1 MSLSASVSSFHFLP
15 YIPMS
20 VSRSYP
26 QQVGVARFTSTYLF
40 HVALSLRF
48 FLPLST
54 LYTNVCNPVIS
65 PTSGGGQI
73 HLNLAA
79 VWLTPTLLFDPFPSQ
94 PSCFLPQ
101 PTSSMSL
108 SASVSSFHF
117 LSYIPMPATRSY
129 PQQVGVAI
137 FTSTYLFHVA
147 LSRRFFLPLST
158 LYTNELLKTWSI
170 NMPSS
175 TSYVKAV
182 KTTEYDWQVQQA
194 NDQTVWGVTRM

>member
-15 YIPMS
+15 YIPMPAT
-20 VSRSYP
+20 RSYP
-26 QQVGVARFTSTYLF
+26 QQVGVARFTSAYLL

-54 LYTNVCNPVIS
+54 LYTNVCIPVVF

-79 VWLTPTLLFDPFPSQ
+79 VWLTPTLHFDPFPSQ

-117 LSYIPMPATRSY
+117 LPYIPMSVTRSY
-129 PQQVGVAI
+129 PQQVGVAR
-137 FTSTYLFHVA
+137 FTSTYLHHVA
-147 LSRRFFLPLST
+147 LSLRFFLPLST
-158 LYTNELLKTWSI
+158 LYTNVCIPVASPTSGGGQIHLNLPLPCRSQPPFL
-170 NMPSS
+170 PS
-175 TSYVKAV
+175 TFYLI
-182 KTTEYDWQVQQA
+182 YQCL
-194 NDQTVWGVTRM
+194 